1 MPLYNEGSQTVDI
14 AAYLDAL
21 EIELGQLPKD
31 FRPETIYLGGGTPT
45 SLSSTALNTLLN
57 LIHKYVGLDAV
68 QEWTCEVNPGT
79 LDADKAGV
87 LRQAGVN
94 RVSLGVQSFDEN
106 TLRWL
111 KRIHSV
117 ADAYK
122 ANTLLRE
129 NGIHNISM
137 DLMYGLPSTGMIQLQ
152 KDLQALIDI
161 KPEHI
166 SCYCLSY
173 EEGTSLTRL
182 RDAGVIDE
190 CSDDELSRVY
200 FIIRQQLM
208 SMGYHHYEISN
219 FAKPGYECQH
229 NLLYWGEGE
238 YIGCGPAAWSYYD
251 GTRYGNP
258 ELKSWILALEDG
270 HAMDRE
276 QDTLDNEARACE
288 LLVMWLRRLDGVPRA
303 LFQQQTGYDY
313 HALKGDVIR
322 SFCRDGYLV
331 ESEGV
336 LRLSEEMLFVSDRIF
351 SELV

>member
-1 MPLYNEGSQTVDI
+1 MPLHDEGSQTADI

-21 EIELGQLPKD
+21 EIELGQLPDD

-45 SLSSTALNTLLN
+45 SLSPTALNALLN

-94 RVSLGVQSFDEN
+94 RVSLGVQSFDED

-129 NGIHNISM
+129 NGIHTISM
-137 DLMYGLPSTGMIQLQ
+137 DLMYGLPATGITQLQ

-173 EEGTSLTRL
+173 EEGTPLTRL
-182 RDAGVIDE
+182 RDTGEVTA
-190 CSDDELSRVY
+190 CSDDELSQMY
-200 FIIRQQLM
+200 FMVRQQLLNA
-208 SMGYHHYEISN
+208 GYHHYEISN
-219 FAKPGYECQH
+219 FAKPGYECLH

-238 YIGCGPAAWSYYD
+238 YIGCGPAAWSYLD
-251 GTRYGNP
+251 GMRYGNP
-258 ELKSWILALEDG
+258 ELKSWLTALQGG
-270 HAMDRE
+270 HALDRE
-276 QDTLDNEARACE
+276 EDPLDNEARACE

-303 LFQQQTGYDY
+303 LFQQRTGYDY
-313 HALKGDVIR
+313 YALRGDVIR
-322 SFCRDGYLV
+322 QYCKDGYLV
-331 ESEGV
+331 ENNDI

-351 SELV
+351 SELI